1 MKNTFDDQERYK
13 MVEID
18 GEMYRIEKFT
28 ARVGLKLAR
37 MLLAK
42 IAPII
47 PLLGNEEEQDEP
59 NEVNDNK
66 LYAAVAAAL
75 DSLNDKDVD
84 YLMNTCLRAVSK
96 MLPAGPTAIIDAN
109 GFYGIPEVEYD
120 LGLTIRL
127 IVEAIKWGASDFFG
141 EKGLSLKTLFQTGK

>member
-1 MKNTFDDQERYK
+1 MKNTFDDQELYK

-28 ARVGLKLAR
+28 ARVGVKLAR

-47 PLLGNEEEQDEP
+47 PLLGNEEGEEEP
-59 NEVNDNK
+59 SEADDNK

-84 YLMNTCLRAVSK
+84 YLLNTCLRAVSK

>member
-1 MKNTFDDQERYK
+1 MKNTFDDQYLYK

-37 MLLAK
+37 LMLAK

-47 PLLGNEEEQDEP
+47 PLLGNEEGEDEP
-59 NEVNDNK
+59 NEVNDSK

-75 DSLNDKDVD
+75 ESLNDKDVD

-120 LGLTIRL
+120 LGLTVRL

>member
-1 MKNTFDDQERYK
+1 MKNVFENQELYK
-13 MVEID
+13 MVEIN

-37 MLLAK
+37 LLLAK

-47 PLLGNEEEQDEP
+47 PLLGNEEGEEEP
-59 NEVNDNK
+59 AEADDNK

-75 DSLNDKDVD
+75 ESLNDRDVD
-84 YLMNTCLRAVSK
+84 YLLNTCLRAVSK

-127 IVEAIKWGASDFFG
+127 IVEAIKWGAGDFFG
-141 EKGLSLKTLFQTGK
+141 EKGLSLKTLFQAGK